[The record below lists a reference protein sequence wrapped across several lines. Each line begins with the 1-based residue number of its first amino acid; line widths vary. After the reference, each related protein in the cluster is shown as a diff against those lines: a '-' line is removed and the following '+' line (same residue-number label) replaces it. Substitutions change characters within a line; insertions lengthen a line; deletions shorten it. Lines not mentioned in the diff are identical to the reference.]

1 LSTYPARFSE
11 RFRKGNSAN
20 FALTEFREVCGAL
33 FEGKAGKKHLVSRTD
48 ARRQALS
55 EQNTEQ
61 AISVRQI
68 TDVHA
73 NWSSQGP
80 LEQGKF
86 SYQLILDNGVEEALI
101 MPTADDAKVLRD
113 LIHDADTLYWDMDNE
128 VIIFGK
134 VD

>member
-1 LSTYPARFSE
+1 M
-11 RFRKGNSAN
+11 
-20 FALTEFREVCGAL
+20 
-33 FEGKAGKKHLVSRTD
+33 
-48 ARRQALS
+48 S
-55 EQNTEQ
+55 EQSTEQ
-61 AISVRQI
+61 TIRVRQI

-80 LEQGKF
+80 LEHGKF

-113 LIHDADTLYWDMDNE
+113 LIHDADTLYWDLDNE

-134 VD
+134 VA